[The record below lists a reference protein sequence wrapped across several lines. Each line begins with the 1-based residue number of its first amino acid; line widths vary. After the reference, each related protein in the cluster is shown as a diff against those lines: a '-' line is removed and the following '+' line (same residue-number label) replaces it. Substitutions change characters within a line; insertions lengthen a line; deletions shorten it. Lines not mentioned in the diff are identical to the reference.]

1 MNLNESSAPP
11 VSRELRELRE
21 LDLEAIALFINFLRL
36 IGLPKSIGEI
46 YGLLFASPKP
56 LATDDLM
63 QRLKISAGAAS
74 QGLKL
79 LKSLGAVKV
88 VYQPGDRRDHYTA
101 DIELSKFATAFLKE
115 ELQPRM
121 ERAMERLQRMEKL
134 LEELPPDEREATRER
149 VVRLRHWIEK
159 GQMLLPWAMRL
170 LLN

>member
-1 MNLNESSAPP
+1 MLINPAPSGSASS
-11 VSRELRELRE
+11 ELRE

-46 YGLLFASPKP
+46 YGLLFASAKP

-115 ELQPRM
+115 ELQPRL
-121 ERAMERLQRMEKL
+121 ERATERLRRMEQL
-134 LEELPPDEREATRER
+134 LEELPPDEREATRFR
-149 VVRLRHWIEK
+149 VARLRHWIEK

>member
-1 MNLNESSAPP
+1 MIANDRPISSGTT
-11 VSRELRELRE
+11 ELRE

-46 YGLLFASPKP
+46 YGLLFASPHP
-56 LATDDLM
+56 LSSDDLM

-88 VYQPGDRRDHYTA
+88 VYQPGDRRDYYTA

-115 ELQPRM
+115 ELQPRL
-121 ERAMERLQRMEKL
+121 ERATERLKRMEQL
-134 LEELPPDEREATRER
+134 LEELPPNEREATRER
-149 VVRLRHWIEK
+149 VARLRHWIEK

>member
-1 MNLNESSAPP
+1 MIAQGSHPDASS
-11 VSRELRELRE
+11 SQLRE

-46 YGLLFASPKP
+46 YGLLFASAKP

-63 QRLKISAGAAS
+63 QRLQISAGAAS

-121 ERAMERLQRMEKL
+121 ERAMERLQRMEQL
-134 LEELPPDEREATRER
+134 LEELPPDEREATRVR
-149 VVRLRHWIEK
+149 VARLRHWVEK

-170 LLN
+170 LVN